1 VLFNAFK
8 RLGHGA
14 STSEKADLFA
24 GTARGFTGS
33 ACRRT
38 RMKPETV
45 GMSSARLAR
54 LDDLMKRRYVE
65 SGYLPGLLTYIWR
78 RGRLVHTGMCGQ
90 MDIERG
96 KPMREDAIFRIY
108 SMSKPITAV
117 ALMML
122 VEEGLIGLD
131 DTVHSHIPAWRNLGV
146 YASGMPSLL
155 ADAPPSFITTPTLR
169 PMKVVDLATHTSG
182 LTYGFMMR
190 TAVDAAYRQAKVVD
204 RGTPGGLP
212 AMIDQLARIPL
223 DFSPGTAWNYS
234 VSIDVLGYLVEK
246 LSGMSFG
253 EFLRSRLFEPLGMS
267 DTAFW
272 LPPDKIE
279 RFTSCYQPNAKG
291 GLKLQD
297 DARESSYDKLPK
309 LESGGGGLV
318 STAHDYLRF
327 CRMMLNGGTLDGV
340 QILSPKTVALF
351 SLNYLP
357 EGREIVDLA
366 FPGMFSESA
375 YAGVGFSLG
384 CGVNV
389 DVAKTRLPGSV
400 GEYFWGGA
408 AATAFWIDPEE
419 DLTVVFMTQVIGSE
433 ARLTL
438 RRDLRTLVYSALTE
452 SYA

>member
-1 VLFNAFK
+1 
-8 RLGHGA
+8 
-14 STSEKADLFA
+14 
-24 GTARGFTGS
+24 
-33 ACRRT
+33 
-38 RMKPETV
+38 MKPETV
-45 GMSSARLAR
+45 GMSSARLTQ
-54 LDDLMKRRYVE
+54 LDHVMKRRYVDG
-65 SGYLPGLLTYIWR
+65 GYLPGMLTQVYR
-78 RGRLVHTGMCGQ
+78 KGHLVHTGICGH
-90 MDIERG
+90 MDLERG

-131 DTVHSHIPAWRNLGV
+131 DIVHSHIPEWKNLGV
-146 YASGMPSLL
+146 YSSGMPSLL
-155 ADAPPSFITTPTLR
+155 PDAPPSFLTTPVQR
-169 PMKVVDLATHTSG
+169 AMKVVDLATHTSG

-190 TAVDAAYRQAKVVD
+190 SAVDAAYRKAKVVD
-204 RGTPGGLP
+204 RETPGGLQG
-212 AMIDQLARIPL
+212 MVGQLAQIPL

-253 EFLRSRLFEPLGMS
+253 EFLRTRLFDPLGMK
-267 DTAFW
+267 DTAFYV
-272 LPPDKIE
+272 PPNDIE
-279 RFTSCYQPNAKG
+279 RFTSCYQPETQG
-291 GLKLQD
+291 SGLRLQD
-297 DARESSYDKLPK
+297 DGRESTYAKPPM

-318 STAHDYLRF
+318 STARDYLRF
-327 CRMMLNGGTLDGV
+327 CRMMLNGGVLDGV

-357 EGREIVDLA
+357 DAREIADMAL
-366 FPGMFSESA
+366 PGMFSESG

-389 DVAKTRLPGSV
+389 NVAKTRLPGSL

-408 AATAFWIDPEE
+408 AATAFWIDPKEE
-419 DLTVVFMTQVIGSE
+419 LTVVFMTQVIGSP

-438 RRDLRTLVYSALTE
+438 RRDLRTLVYSAMTE
-452 SYA
+452 SFA

>member
-1 VLFNAFK
+1 
-8 RLGHGA
+8 
-14 STSEKADLFA
+14 
-24 GTARGFTGS
+24 
-33 ACRRT
+33 
-38 RMKPETV
+38 MKPETV

-54 LDDLMKRRYVE
+54 LDEVMKRRYVDG
-65 SGYLPGLLTYIWR
+65 GYLPGMLTHVYR
-78 RGRLVHTGMCGQ
+78 QGHLVHTGLCGHI
-90 MDIERG
+90 DLERD

-131 DTVHSHIPAWRNLGV
+131 DPVHTHIPAWRNLGV

-155 ADAPPSFITTPTLR
+155 ADAPPSFLTTPTLR
-169 PMKVVDLATHTSG
+169 PMKIVDLATHTSG

-190 TAVDAAYRQAKVVD
+190 TAVDACYRQAKVTD
-204 RGTPGGLP
+204 RQTAGGLP
-212 AMIDQLARIPL
+212 QMIDQLAQIPL

-234 VSIDVLGYLVEK
+234 VAIDVLGYLVEK
-246 LSGMSFG
+246 LSGLGFG
-253 EFLRSRLFEPLGMS
+253 EFLRTRLFEPLGMR

-272 LPPDKIE
+272 VPPDKTE
-279 RFTSCYQPNAKG
+279 RFASCYQPEAG
-291 GLKLQD
+291 RAGLKLQD
-297 DARESSYDKLPK
+297 DARESAYAKPPL

-357 EGREIVDLA
+357 DGREIADMAL
-366 FPGMFSESA
+366 PGMFSESG

-389 DVAKTRLPGSV
+389 NIAKTRLPGSL

-408 AATAFWIDPEE
+408 AATAFWIDPAEE
-419 DLTVVFMTQVIGSE
+419 LAVVFMTQVIGTP

-438 RRDLRTLVYSALTE
+438 RRDLRSLVYAAMTE
-452 SYA
+452 SFA

>member
-1 VLFNAFK
+1 
-8 RLGHGA
+8 
-14 STSEKADLFA
+14 
-24 GTARGFTGS
+24 
-33 ACRRT
+33 
-38 RMKPETV
+38 MKPETI

-54 LDDLMKRRYVE
+54 LDEVMKRRYVDA
-65 SGYLPGLLTYIWR
+65 GYLPGMLTYIYR
-78 RGRLVHTGMCGQ
+78 KGHLVHTGICGH
-90 MDIERG
+90 MDIERD

-131 DTVHSHIPAWRNLGV
+131 DAVHSHIPEWQNVGV
-146 YASGMPSLL
+146 YASGLPSLL
-155 ADAPPSFITTPTLR
+155 PEAPPGFMTTPTLR

-190 TAVDAAYRQAKVVD
+190 TAVDAAYRKAKVTD
-204 RGTPGGLP
+204 RQTPGGLP
-212 AMIDQLARIPL
+212 EMVDQLARIPL

-253 EFLRSRLFEPLGMS
+253 EFLRTRLFEPLGMS
-267 DTAFW
+267 DTAFCV
-272 LPPDKIE
+272 LSDKTE
-279 RFTSCYQPNAKG
+279 RFTSCYQPGPKG
-291 GLKLQD
+291 DGLKLQD
-297 DARESSYDKLPK
+297 DARESTYAAPPK

-327 CRMMLNGGTLDGV
+327 CRMMLNGGTIDGV
-340 QILSPKTVALF
+340 QILSPKTTALF

-357 EGREIVDLA
+357 DGREIADMAL
-366 FPGMFSESA
+366 PGMFSESG

-389 DVAKTRLPGSV
+389 NVAKTRLPGST

-408 AATAFWIDPEE
+408 AATAFWIDPKEE
-419 DLTVVFMTQVIGSE
+419 LAVVFMTQVIGSP

-438 RRDLRTLVYSALTE
+438 RRDLRTLVYSAMTE
-452 SYA
+452 LFAEAP

>member
-1 VLFNAFK
+1 
-8 RLGHGA
+8 
-14 STSEKADLFA
+14 
-24 GTARGFTGS
+24 
-33 ACRRT
+33 
-38 RMKPETV
+38 MKPETV

-54 LDDLMKRRYVE
+54 LDEVLKHRYVD
-65 SGYLPGLLTYIWR
+65 SGYLPGALIYVYRKGHLA
-78 RGRLVHTGMCGQ
+78 HTGICGR
-90 MDIERG
+90 MDIERC
-96 KPMREDAIFRIY
+96 KPMCEDAIFRIY
-108 SMSKPITAV
+108 SMTKPITAV

-131 DTVHSHIPAWRNLGV
+131 DDVDSHIPGWKNLGV
-146 YASGMPSLL
+146 YASRILSLL
-155 ADAPPSFITTPTLR
+155 PDTPPGFLTRPVLR
-169 PMKVVDLATHTSG
+169 PMKVIDLLTHTSG

-190 TAVDAAYRQAKVVD
+190 TAVDAAYRKAKVAD
-204 RGTPGGLP
+204 HQTAGGLP
-212 AMIDQLARIPL
+212 EMIEQLAQIPL

-253 EFLRSRLFEPLGMS
+253 EFLRTRLFEPLGMN

-272 LPPDKIE
+272 VPPDKTE
-279 RFTSCYQPNAKG
+279 RFTSCYQPEGKG
-291 GLKLQD
+291 PGLKLQD
-297 DARESSYDKLPK
+297 DGRESTYAKPPK

-327 CRMMLNGGTLDGV
+327 YRTMLNGGSIDGV
-340 QILSPKTVALF
+340 QILSPKTTALF

-357 EGREIVDLA
+357 EGREIADMAL
-366 FPGMFSESA
+366 PGMFSESG

-389 DVAKTRLPGSV
+389 NVAKTRLPGSL

-408 AATAFWIDPEE
+408 AATAFWIDPKE
-419 DLTVVFMTQVIGSE
+419 DLSVVFMTQVIGSE

-438 RRDLRTLVYSALTE
+438 RRDLRTLVYSAMTE
-452 SYA
+452 SFA

>member
-1 VLFNAFK
+1 M
-8 RLGHGA
+8 R
-14 STSEKADLFA
+14 
-24 GTARGFTGS
+24 
-33 ACRRT
+33 
-38 RMKPETV
+38 PETV

-54 LDDLMKRRYVE
+54 LDEVMKRRYVDG
-65 SGYLPGLLTYIWR
+65 GYLPGMLTSIWR
-78 RGRLVHTGMCGQ
+78 KGQLVHTSMCGH

-108 SMSKPITAV
+108 SMTKPITAV
-117 ALMML
+117 ALMIL

-131 DTVHSHIPAWRNLGV
+131 DAVHNYIPAWKNLGA

-155 ADAPPSFITTPTLR
+155 PDAPPSFITMPTLR

-204 RGTPGGLP
+204 RQTDGGLQG
-212 AMIDQLARIPL
+212 MIDQLAQIPL

-246 LSGMSFG
+246 LSGISFG
-253 EFLRSRLFEPLGMS
+253 EFLRTRLFEPLGMK

-272 LPPDKIE
+272 VPPDKTE
-279 RFTSCYQPNAKG
+279 RFTSCYQPETKGG

-297 DARESSYDKLPK
+297 DARESTYANPPR

-318 STAHDYLRF
+318 STAQDYLRF
-327 CRMMLNGGTLDGV
+327 CRMMLNGGSIDGV

-357 EGREIVDLA
+357 DGREIADMAL
-366 FPGMFSESA
+366 PGMFSESG

-389 DVAKTRLPGSV
+389 NVAKTRLPGSP

-408 AATAFWIDPEE
+408 AATAFWIDPKEE
-419 DLTVVFMTQVIGSE
+419 LTVVFMTQVIGSE

-438 RRDLRTLVYSALTE
+438 RRDLRTLVYSAMTE
-452 SYA
+452 SFV

>member
-1 VLFNAFK
+1 
-8 RLGHGA
+8 
-14 STSEKADLFA
+14 
-24 GTARGFTGS
+24 
-33 ACRRT
+33 
-38 RMKPETV
+38 MKPEAV
-45 GMSSARLAR
+45 GMSSARLKQ
-54 LDDLMKRRYVE
+54 LDQVMKRRYVDG
-65 SGYLPGLLTYIWR
+65 GYLPGILSHVYR
-78 RGRLVHTGMCGQ
+78 KGQLVHTGICGH
-90 MDIERG
+90 MDIERD

-131 DTVHSHIPAWRNLGV
+131 DTVHSHIPAWKNLGV

-155 ADAPPSFITTPTLR
+155 PDAAPGFLTTPTLR
-169 PMKVVDLATHTSG
+169 PMKVIDLATHTSG

-190 TAVDAAYRQAKVVD
+190 TAVDAAYRNAKVTD
-204 RGTPGGLP
+204 RESPGGLQG
-212 AMIDQLARIPL
+212 MIDQLAQIPL

-253 EFLRSRLFEPLGMS
+253 EFLRTRLFAPLGMN

-272 LPPDKIE
+272 VPSDKIE
-279 RFTSCYQPNAKG
+279 RFASCYQPETRG
-291 GLKLQD
+291 PGLKLQD
-297 DARESSYDKLPK
+297 DARESAYAKPPM

-351 SLNYLP
+351 SVNYLP
-357 EGREIVDLA
+357 DGREVADMAL
-366 FPGMFSESA
+366 PGMFSESG

-389 DVAKTRLPGSV
+389 NVAKTRLPGSL

-408 AATAFWIDPEE
+408 AATAFWIDPKEE
-419 DLTVVFMTQVIGSE
+419 LTVVFMTQVIGSE

-438 RRDLRTLVYSALTE
+438 RRDLRTLVYSAMTE
-452 SYA
+452 SFV

>member
-1 VLFNAFK
+1 M
-8 RLGHGA
+8 
-14 STSEKADLFA
+14 T
-24 GTARGFTGS
+24 
-33 ACRRT
+33 
-38 RMKPETV
+38 PETV

-54 LDDLMKRRYVE
+54 LDEVMKRRYVDG
-65 SGYLPGLLTYIWR
+65 GYLPGMLTYVYR
-78 RGRLVHTGMCGQ
+78 RGHLVHTGICGH
-90 MDIERG
+90 MDLERG

-131 DTVHSHIPAWRNLGV
+131 DAVHTHIPAWKDLAV

-155 ADAPPSFITTPTLR
+155 AAAPPSFLTTPVRR
-169 PMKVVDLATHTSG
+169 PMKIIDLATHTSG

-190 TAVDAAYRQAKVVD
+190 TAVDAAYRKAKVTD
-204 RGTPGGLP
+204 RQTPGGLQG
-212 AMIDQLARIPL
+212 MVDQLAQIPL

-246 LSGMSFG
+246 LSGISFG
-253 EFLRSRLFEPLGMS
+253 EFLRTRLFEPLGMN
-267 DTAFW
+267 DTAFYV
-272 LPPDKIE
+272 PGDKTD
-279 RFTSCYQPNAKG
+279 RFTSCYQPESSG
-291 GLKLQD
+291 PGLKLQD
-297 DARESSYDKLPK
+297 DARESTYAAPPM

-318 STAHDYLRF
+318 STARDYLRF
-327 CRMMLNGGTLDGV
+327 CRMMLNGGALDGV

-357 EGREIVDLA
+357 DGREVADMT
-366 FPGMFSESA
+366 FPGMFSESG

-384 CGVNV
+384 CGVNI
-389 DVAKTRLPGSV
+389 DIAKTRLPGSL

-408 AATAFWIDPEE
+408 AATAFWIDPKEG
-419 DLTVVFMTQVIGSE
+419 LTVVFMTQVIGSE

-438 RRDLRTLVYSALTE
+438 RRDLRTLVYSAMSE
-452 SYA
+452 SFA

>member
-1 VLFNAFK
+1 
-8 RLGHGA
+8 
-14 STSEKADLFA
+14 
-24 GTARGFTGS
+24 
-33 ACRRT
+33 
-38 RMKPETV
+38 MKPETV

-54 LDDLMKRRYVE
+54 LDEIMTRRYVDG
-65 SGYLPGLLTYIWR
+65 GYLPGILTYVYR
-78 RGRLVHTGMCGQ
+78 KGHLVHTGISGH
-90 MDIERG
+90 MDLERG
-96 KPMREDAIFRIY
+96 KKMQEDAIFRIY

-122 VEEGLIGLD
+122 VEEGLVGLD
-131 DTVHSHIPAWRNLGV
+131 DAVSSHIPAWRDLGV
-146 YASGMPSLL
+146 YASGTPSLL
-155 ADAPPSFITTPTLR
+155 ADAPPTFMTTPLQR
-169 PMKVVDLATHTSG
+169 PMKVIDLATHTSG

-190 TAVDAAYRQAKVVD
+190 TAVDSAYRRAKVTD
-204 RGTPGGLP
+204 RQTPGGLS
-212 AMIDQLARIPL
+212 AMVDQLARIPL

-246 LSGMSFG
+246 LSGVSFG
-253 EFLRSRLFEPLGMS
+253 EFLRTRLFLPLGMT
-267 DTAFW
+267 DTAFDV
-272 LPPDKIE
+272 PANKID
-279 RFTSCYQPNAKG
+279 RFTSCYQPESASG
-291 GLKLQD
+291 GLRLQD
-297 DARESSYDKLPK
+297 DARESPYAKPAL

-357 EGREIVDLA
+357 EGREVADMSL
-366 FPGMFSESA
+366 PGMFSESG

-389 DVAKTRLPGSV
+389 DVAKTRLPGSL

-408 AATAFWIDPEE
+408 ASTAFWIDPKEE
-419 DLTVVFMTQVIGSE
+419 LTVVFMTQVIGSP

-438 RRDLRTLVYSALTE
+438 RRDLRTLVYAAMTE
-452 SYA
+452 SFA